1 MTYISTLLPRVRHRL
16 TRGWPRASRRRVAP
30 EPPHAAAQPALS
42 VTPQREVPAF
52 PPRPDADSRRRLRLL
67 SYNIQTGI
75 ATAKYHHYVTHSWKH
90 VLPHPQRVENLN
102 AIAGFLGEFDI
113 VGLQEVDGGSLRSG
127 FVNQTQYLAG
137 KANFPFWH
145 DQTNRDLGKLAQHS
159 IGLLSQLRPERLVEY
174 KLPGMIPGRGVLSAH
189 FGAGESELVVLI
201 LHLSLGQ
208 RARLRQ
214 LAFVS
219 ELINGC
225 PHAVVMGD
233 LNCRADSREMAWL
246 LRNTALSAPR
256 PDLHTFPSWRPLHN
270 IDHILVTPSL
280 VVERV
285 EPLDYVYSD
294 HLPLAMDVVLPR
306 GLDLDGGGFPDRDQA
321 LAVGL

>member
-1 MTYISTLLPRVRHRL
+1 M
-16 TRGWPRASRRRVAP
+16 RRRVAP
-30 EPPHAAAQPALS
+30 EPCPAVRPPTG
-42 VTPQREVPAF
+42 VTPD
-52 PPRPDADSRRRLRLL
+52 PDTSRAAPCSGADSRNRLRLL

-90 VLPHPQRVENLN
+90 VLPHSQRVENLN

-127 FVNQTQYLAG
+127 FINQTEYLAG
-137 KANFPFWH
+137 RAEFPFWH

-159 IGLLSQLRPERLVEY
+159 IGLLSRLRPERLVEY
-174 KLPGMIPGRGVLSAH
+174 RLPGMIPGRGVLSAH
-189 FGAGESELVVLI
+189 FGGGGDSELVVLI

-233 LNCRADSREMAWL
+233 LNCRADSREMGWL

-280 VVERV
+280 TVERV
-285 EPLDYVYSD
+285 EPLDHVFSD
-294 HLPLAMDVVLPR
+294 HLPLAMEVLLPQ
-306 GLDLDGGGFPDRDQA
+306 GLDLGSGGFQDPP

>member
-1 MTYISTLLPRVRHRL
+1 MASQREAAGLP
-16 TRGWPRASRRRVAP
+16 S
-30 EPPHAAAQPALS
+30 S
-42 VTPQREVPAF
+42 VTPVGEELKTPADPKREVV
-52 PPRPDADSRRRLRLL
+52 SGRRLRLL

-90 VLPHPQRVENLN
+90 VLPHSQRAENLK
-102 AIAGFLGEFDI
+102 AIAGFIGEYDI

-127 FVNQTQYLAG
+127 FVNQTQFLAG
-137 KANFPFWH
+137 KAEFPFWH
-145 DQTNRDLGKLAQHS
+145 DQTNRDLGRFAQHS
-159 IGLLSQLRPERLVEY
+159 IGLLSRLRPERLVEY

-189 FGAGESELVVLI
+189 FGSGESELVVLI

-233 LNCRADSREMAWL
+233 LNCRADSREMNWL
-246 LRNTALSAPR
+246 LRNTTLTEPR
-256 PDLHTFPSWRPLHN
+256 PDINTFPSWRPLHN

-280 VVERV
+280 AVEHV
-285 EPLDYVYSD
+285 QPLDHVFSD
-294 HLPLAMDVVLPR
+294 HLPLAMEVVLPA
-306 GLDLDGGGFPDRDQA
+306 DLQLSLAGVTDSRPPV
-321 LAVGL
+321 AVGL